1 MSLFKKI
8 TILFIISFS
17 LMSIIGLWIDNINSK
32 RVENLIK
39 DKYKKV
45 GNELLINIDN
55 KKQIQN
61 IEKRYELKKTTLK
74 ESIEILYKEELTFGY
89 IIIGKVSFDDEFI
102 IQVNYLDESLIY
114 KTKDEQNITDKTI
127 LNILISIDILV
138 LVIIFLYIFKL
149 LAPLKTITRKMEEFS
164 QGNLNTRININTKDE
179 IGILATSFDCMAD
192 NLENLIKTRE
202 ELLRDIGHELR
213 TPIAKGK
220 FAIEKI
226 ENIKDKETFRKIF
239 SDLEILT
246 NDLIELE
253 KLNTDNLELRKFTV
267 ETLILNALQKLHIE
281 DESLIE
287 LKINENFNINAD
299 LHYLTIAVKNLI
311 DNALK
316 YSKKYPIVVK
326 AENNSLNIMNT
337 AEKLDRDIAYYLQPF
352 TQKNSK
358 KEGFGLGLSIVNKVI
373 KKHNL
378 QLEYFYLDNR
388 NNFKIKFNNVI
399 I

>member
-1 MSLFKKI
+1 
-8 TILFIISFS
+8 
-17 LMSIIGLWIDNINSK
+17 
-32 RVENLIK
+32 
-39 DKYKKV
+39 
-45 GNELLINIDN
+45 
-55 KKQIQN
+55 
-61 IEKRYELKKTTLK
+61 
-74 ESIEILYKEELTFGY
+74 
-89 IIIGKVSFDDEFI
+89 
-102 IQVNYLDESLIY
+102 
-114 KTKDEQNITDKTI
+114 
-127 LNILISIDILV
+127 
-138 LVIIFLYIFKL
+138 
-149 LAPLKTITRKMEEFS
+149 MEEFS
-164 QGNLNTRININTKDE
+164 QGNLNTRINIKTKDE
-179 IGILATSFDCMAD
+179 IGILATSFDHMAD

-226 ENIKDKETFRKIF
+226 EDIKDKETFRKIF

-253 KLNTDNLELRKFTV
+253 KLNTDNLELKKFSV

-316 YSKKYPIVVK
+316 YSKEYPIIIK
-326 AENNSLNIMNT
+326 AEKNSLNIINIGD
-337 AEKLDRDIAYYLQPF
+337 KLDNDLSHYLKPF
-352 TQKNSK
+352 TQANSK
-358 KEGFGLGLSIVNKVI
+358 KVGFGLGLSIVNKII

>member
-399 I
+399 V

>member
-253 KLNTDNLELRKFTV
+253 KLNTDNLELKKFSV